1 MQFVALFSLGRIW
14 EIYTKYIFLMS
25 YWLEERTELAL
36 GTIRCSHPPL
46 HPQMMEQSG
55 SCLLPELQVF
65 VCSWMYIPITLSAA
79 TNEDGCVLSVW
90 HPLGASQCSV
100 RLDIDGMVEDHY
112 EIHLSIYSNGCRCC
126 ATLWSHKIR
135 MKSNK
140 GAWDEFFYVPY

>member
-1 MQFVALFSLGRIW
+1 MYTINFVQFVALFSLGRIW

-90 HPLGASQCSV
+90 HPLGAGQV
-100 RLDIDGMVEDHY
+100 LIRLDIDSMVCEIPWCTGMGGGRVP
-112 EIHLSIYSNGCRCC
+112 LGWMVS
-126 ATLWSHKIR
+126 
-135 MKSNK
+135 
-140 GAWDEFFYVPY
+140 AWGRNCGWDWGKV